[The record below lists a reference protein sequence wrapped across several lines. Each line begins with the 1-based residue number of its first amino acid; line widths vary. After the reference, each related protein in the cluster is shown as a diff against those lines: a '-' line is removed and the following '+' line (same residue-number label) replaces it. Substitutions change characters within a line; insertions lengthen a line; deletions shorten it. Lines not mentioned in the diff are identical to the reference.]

1 MLLFTYTTSIQILEQ
16 NRQTVEANNMLNRI
30 LVNQTREIPLQNQ
43 ELLHGINNTLDE
55 LNSNQELLS
64 QHINQTADAFRLSN
78 HEISPDM
85 RNALYAVAATNSLP
99 PVTHDSFTNQL
110 NTLLDDLNQS
120 STEIQNLQEQVRNLS
135 SLVPNDTQVEQE
147 VQSAFP
153 FAENRIERA
162 DIPKNES
169 MTIEPEG
176 GTIAGL
182 GNSSRP

>member
-1 MLLFTYTTSIQILEQ
+1 
-16 NRQTVEANNMLNRI
+16 
-30 LVNQTREIPLQNQ
+30 
-43 ELLHGINNTLDE
+43 
-55 LNSNQELLS
+55 
-64 QHINQTADAFRLSN
+64 
-78 HEISPDM
+78 M